1 MTADVLKNGTRRVEV
16 DGIWRY
22 ATPLLH
28 AQDAPLLKGTMES
41 ILSSLRNTEKCLSR
55 DPERAKVY
63 EAEIQKLLD
72 SGYVVRVPL
81 EGQQVDKEL

>member
-1 MTADVLKNGTRRVEV
+1 MTADVLENRTGRVEV
-16 DGIWRY
+16 DGVWRY

-28 AQDAPLLKGTMES
+28 VPDAPPLKGTMEFV
-41 ILSSLRNTEKCLSR
+41 LSSLRNTEKCLSR

-63 EAEIQKLLD
+63 EAEIQKLLV

>member
-16 DGIWRY
+16 DGIWCY